1 MKIPYAWIREF
12 VDIRL
17 TAAQA
22 ADRLVNAGIEVASVT
37 SLAPDCKGVV
47 VGEIEAIER
56 ELGESPGG
64 YPLFVCRVSTGRER
78 YAVVC
83 GAPNTKVGAR
93 AAFAPPGAVLA
104 GGRRIATAKIHG
116 AESQGMLC
124 SERELGIGEEH
135 EAGILLLD
143 GARPGADLIAA
154 LGLDDHVLEVE
165 ITPNRPDC
173 LSVVGIARELAALT
187 GARFRLPTIALKESG
202 EAARTLARVRIE
214 APDLCHRFTARVI
227 DGVTV
232 GPSPGWLRA
241 RLRAVGLRPISNVV
255 DATNYVLWELGQP
268 LHAYD
273 HETVADG
280 TIVVRRARA
289 GERFTTLDGQER
301 ALDASMLLIADPRRA
316 IGLAGVMGGANT
328 EVTDRT
334 TRILLE
340 SAWFAPASI
349 RRTSRALGLRTDAAY
364 RFERGADIEMLV
376 TASARAAALIA
387 ELAGGAIARGVV
399 DAYPR
404 KRKPQRVRLRMS
416 RVKRVL
422 GVAPPLA
429 QARKILAGL
438 GLPGKA
444 RGAGLEVTV
453 PSFRRDLAIEDDLVE
468 EIIRVWGYHRI
479 PSTLPGGAIALVT
492 HPATLRQSQTV
503 RRALV
508 GAGLAE
514 VITHSFSDPARAA
527 LLRRPSDPAPV
538 ELLNPLAQDASWLR
552 SNPLEGV
559 LGAVATNVRR
569 QQPDVRIFELCK
581 TYARTETT
589 ERAVAAGKTG
599 VSEPARAV
607 AADKTGV
614 SEPARTFLRPPSTEA
629 GLPDP
634 ATKEPRWLA
643 IALTGARGEPGW
655 YAPNERADVYDAK
668 GLAEHALDALGARA
682 STGDAGALGGFE
694 PDCHGTLVADG
705 GAILGEF
712 GEVAAALRENLGI
725 PAPVF
730 AAVLSLDAVGAVAPA
745 PTRYQ
750 ALPRFPA
757 VERDLAF
764 VVGGGQ
770 APTAAQIES
779 ALREEAG
786 PLLRRLV
793 LFDVFPFPDGRSSLA
808 WRLLFQAEDRT
819 LTDDEVNAI
828 QERVVRR
835 ITETF
840 HITLRSG

>member
-1 MKIPYAWIREF
+1 MKIPYAWVREF
-12 VDIRL
+12 VDLRL

-37 SLAPDCKGVV
+37 PLTPDWKGVV

-56 ELGESPGG
+56 ELGESHGHR
-64 YPLFVCRVSTGRER
+64 LLLCRVSTGRER
-78 YAVVC
+78 YTVVC
-83 GAPNTKVGAR
+83 GAPNTKVGVR
-93 AAFAPPGAVLA
+93 AAFAPPGAVLP
-104 GGRRIATAKIHG
+104 GGRRITTAKIHG

-124 SERELGIGEEH
+124 SERELGLGEEH

-143 GARPGADLIAA
+143 GARPGDDLIAA

-187 GARFRLPTIALKESG
+187 GARFRPPTIALKKSR

-227 DGVTV
+227 SGVTV

-241 RLRAVGLRPISNVV
+241 RLRAIGLRPISNVV

-273 HETVADG
+273 YETVADG

-334 TRILLE
+334 TRVLLE

-387 ELAGGAIARGVV
+387 ELAGGTIARGIV
-399 DAYPR
+399 DAYLR
-404 KRKPQRVRLRMS
+404 KRQPQHIRLRMS

-438 GLPGKA
+438 GLPVKA

-453 PSFRRDLAIEDDLVE
+453 PSFRRDLSMEDDLVE
-468 EIIRVWGYHRI
+468 EIIRVWGYDKL
-479 PSTLPGGAIALVT
+479 PSTLPDGAIALVT
-492 HPATLRQSQTV
+492 QPATLRQGQTV
-503 RRALV
+503 RRTLV

-514 VITHSFSDPARAA
+514 VVTHSFSDPARAA
-527 LLRRPSDPAPV
+527 LFRRPSDPAPV

-552 SNPLEGV
+552 VHPLEGV

-569 QQPDVRIFELCK
+569 QQADVRIFEICK
-581 TYARTETT
+581 TYAR
-589 ERAVAAGKTG
+589 AAAT
-599 VSEPARAV
+599 
-607 AADKTGV
+607 DKTGV
-614 SEPARTFLRPPSTEA
+614 SEPSRVPTAGKTDVSEPARASLRPPSTEA
-629 GLPDP
+629 VLTDPVTTNP
-634 ATKEPRWLA
+634 ATKEPRWIA

-655 YAPNERADVYDAK
+655 HGGNERADVYDAK
-668 GLAEHALDALGARA
+668 GLAEHALEALGVRA

-694 PDCHGTLVADG
+694 PDCHGTLLADG
-705 GAILGEF
+705 GVIVGEF
-712 GEVAAALRENLGI
+712 GEVAAALREHLGI

-730 AAVLSLDAVGAVAPA
+730 AAVIALDAVGAVAPA

-764 VVGGGQ
+764 VVGSGQ
-770 APTAAQIES
+770 PLTGAQIES
-779 ALREEAG
+779 VLREEAG

-793 LFDVFPFPDGRSSLA
+793 LFDVFRFPDGRSSLA

-835 ITETF
+835 IIETF
-840 HITLRSG
+840 HISLRSG

>member
-1 MKIPYAWIREF
+1 MTP
-12 VDIRL
+12 
-17 TAAQA
+17 
-22 ADRLVNAGIEVASVT
+22 
-37 SLAPDCKGVV
+37 LAPDCKGVV

-56 ELGESPGG
+56 ELGESHGG
-64 YPLFVCRVSTGRER
+64 YPLLVCRVSTGRER
-78 YAVVC
+78 YSVVC
-83 GAPNTKVGAR
+83 GAPNTKVGSR

-202 EAARTLARVRIE
+202 GVARTLARVRIE

-227 DGVTV
+227 TDVTV

-273 HETVADG
+273 YETVADG

-444 RGAGLEVTV
+444 RGADLEVTV

-492 HPATLRQSQTV
+492 PPATMRQSQTV

-581 TYARTETT
+581 TYTRAGTAEKTGVP
-589 ERAVAAGKTG
+589 EPGRAVAAGETG
-599 VSEPARAV
+599 VSEPARV
-607 AADKTGV
+607 
-614 SEPARTFLRPPSTEA
+614 PLRPPSTQA

-634 ATKEPRWLA
+634 ATTEPRWVA

-655 YAPNERADVYDAK
+655 YGPNERADVYDAK

-725 PAPVF
+725 PVPVF

-750 ALPRFPA
+750 ALPRFPV

-764 VVGGGQ
+764 VVVVGQ
-770 APTAAQIES
+770 TPTATQIES

>member
-1 MKIPYAWIREF
+1 MKIPYAWVREF
-12 VDIRL
+12 VDLRL

-37 SLAPDCKGVV
+37 PLTPDWKGVV

-56 ELGESPGG
+56 ELGESHGHR
-64 YPLFVCRVSTGRER
+64 LLLCRVSTGRER
-78 YAVVC
+78 YTVVC
-83 GAPNTKVGAR
+83 GAPNTKVGVR
-93 AAFAPPGAVLA
+93 AAFAPPGAVLP
-104 GGRRIATAKIHG
+104 GGRRITTAKIHG

-124 SERELGIGEEH
+124 SERELGLGEEH

-143 GARPGADLIAA
+143 GARPGDDLIAA

-187 GARFRLPTIALKESG
+187 GARFRPPTIALKKSR

-227 DGVTV
+227 SGVTV

-241 RLRAVGLRPISNVV
+241 RLRAIGLRPISNVV

-273 HETVADG
+273 YETVADG

-334 TRILLE
+334 TRVLLE

-387 ELAGGAIARGVV
+387 ELAGGTIARGIV
-399 DAYPR
+399 DAYLR
-404 KRKPQRVRLRMS
+404 KRQPQHIRLRMS

-438 GLPGKA
+438 GLPVKA

-453 PSFRRDLAIEDDLVE
+453 PSFRRDLSMEDDLVE
-468 EIIRVWGYHRI
+468 EIIRVWGYDKL
-479 PSTLPGGAIALVT
+479 PSTLPDGAIALVT
-492 HPATLRQSQTV
+492 QPATLRQGQTV
-503 RRALV
+503 RRTLV

-514 VITHSFSDPARAA
+514 VVTHSFSDPARAA
-527 LLRRPSDPAPV
+527 LFRRPSDPAPV

-552 SNPLEGV
+552 VHPLEGV

-569 QQPDVRIFELCK
+569 QQADVRIFELCK
-581 TYARTETT
+581 TYARAETT
-589 ERAVAAGKTG
+589 GPALAAV
-599 VSEPARAV
+599 
-607 AADKTGV
+607 ADKTGV
-614 SEPARTFLRPPSTEA
+614 SEPARPSLGPPSTEA
-629 GLPDP
+629 VLTDPVTTNP
-634 ATKEPRWLA
+634 ATTEPRWIA

-655 YAPNERADVYDAK
+655 HGGNERADVYDAK
-668 GLAEHALDALGARA
+668 GLAEHALEALGVRA

-694 PDCHGTLVADG
+694 PDCHGTLLADG
-705 GAILGEF
+705 GVIVGEF
-712 GEVAAALRENLGI
+712 GEVAAALREHLGI

-730 AAVLSLDAVGAVAPA
+730 AAVIALDAVGAVAPA

-764 VVGGGQ
+764 VVGSGQ
-770 APTAAQIES
+770 PLTAAQIES
-779 ALREEAG
+779 VLREEAG

-793 LFDVFPFPDGRSSLA
+793 LFDVFRFPDGRSSLA

-835 ITETF
+835 IIETF
-840 HITLRSG
+840 HISLRSG